1 MHDTICVRI
10 LLLVVTVVVAV
21 VEGFLGLEGG
31 GYVVVGFVVGFGL
44 EFFLGAGAGAV
55 VELEE
60 TIAGGALFAE
70 ELVGVFRGGGVC
82 VAGGFATVACKGE
95 W

>member
-1 MHDTICVRI
+1 M
-10 LLLVVTVVVAV
+10 
-21 VEGFLGLEGG
+21 GP
-31 GYVVVGFVVGFGL
+31 
-44 EFFLGAGAGAV
+44 GAGAV

-82 VAGGFATVACKGE
+82 VAGGFATVACKREGVSLCCALGHVGGKAERGVRLDGE
-95 W
+95 DVPAIGIADKDERKTYWMCC